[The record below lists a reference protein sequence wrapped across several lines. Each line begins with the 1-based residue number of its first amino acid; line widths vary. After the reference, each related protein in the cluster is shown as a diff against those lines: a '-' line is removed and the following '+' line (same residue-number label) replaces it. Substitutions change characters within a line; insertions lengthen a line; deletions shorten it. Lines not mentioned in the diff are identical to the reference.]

1 MLEFSP
7 TGLPDDAAPV
17 VRLIYESDPPY
28 YDFWFG
34 SGEAA
39 LCCLDKLWRQ
49 TEGSY
54 SHQTSQ
60 IWRKDGRIAA
70 LACHYPAAAEAALS
84 LADARMLGQLRGDLT
99 QLQQR
104 DALLAWLFPRVPD
117 DVWYLRT
124 LAVETSLRGMGTG
137 AQILAAILSTARS
150 NGARALQ
157 TDVDS
162 ANHGAVQF
170 YSRHGFEI
178 IAETRVPALEPYRLP
193 VSLRMSRPI
202 D

>member
-1 MLEFSP
+1 MLAFSAA
-7 TGLPDDAAPV
+7 GLPDDAGQAA
-17 VRLIYESDPPY
+17 RLIYESDPPY

-34 SGEAA
+34 SIDAA
-39 LCCLDKLWRQ
+39 LSCLDKLWRLP
-49 TEGSY
+49 EGSY
-54 SHQTSQ
+54 SHQSCQ
-60 IWRKDGRIAA
+60 VWRKDAKVMA
-70 LACHYPAAAEAALS
+70 LACHYPVAAETALA
-84 LADARMLGQLRGDLT
+84 LTDARVQGQLRGDLA

-124 LAVETSLRGMGTG
+124 LAVDASLRQMGTG
-137 AQILAAILSTARS
+137 AQILAVIVSAARAH
-150 NGARALQ
+150 GARALQ

-162 ANHGAVQF
+162 ANHGAVRF
-170 YSRHGFEI
+170 YTRHGFEI
-178 IAETRVPALEPYRLP
+178 IAETRVPALEAYHLP